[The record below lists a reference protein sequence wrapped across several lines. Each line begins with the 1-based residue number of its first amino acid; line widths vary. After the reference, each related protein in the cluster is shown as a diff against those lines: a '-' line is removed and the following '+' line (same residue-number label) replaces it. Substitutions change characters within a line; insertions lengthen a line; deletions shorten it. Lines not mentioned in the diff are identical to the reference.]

1 MIKAPRGTHDILPSE
16 SYRWHGV
23 EEQKRK
29 IEEAKT
35 MLICGNLDNE
45 TYETIHAMM
54 EDDMKKLNEMEGGN
68 R

>member
-1 MIKAPRGTHDILPSE
+1 MKEI
-16 SYRWHGV
+16 
-23 EEQKRK
+23 EELKRK
-29 IEEAKT
+29 IEEART

-54 EDDMKKLNEMEGGN
+54 VEDMKKLNEMEGGN